1 MSGRPADELR
11 AGLDIRPPTE
21 LAIGRGTAF
30 PLAGWCHHP
39 AGRTL
44 SMEIEVAGTRSLVG
58 HHSLPRRAVW
68 ARERGAGAHA
78 YRSGFVGIARV
89 PRSTPA
95 GQAEV
100 VLRARIAGAGERE
113 AVVGSLELSPALEP
127 PESPSPAFPSG
138 ATGPRVAICM
148 ASFDPPPELLR
159 RQLESIRQQSHRNW
173 VCVISDDGSRAERAH
188 RIEHEIADDDRF
200 ALVRGPRLGF
210 YRNFE
215 RAIAMAPDSDLVALC
230 DQDDR
235 WRSDKLER
243 LIAAIGGA
251 ELIYSDARVVRPDG
265 EVVEPSYWSVRRNNH
280 TNLASLALANSIT
293 GAATLFRR
301 ELLVDALPFPPAH
314 HAPFHDHWLGLV
326 ALARGEIAYVS
337 EPLYD
342 YVQHEDVVIGHS
354 QANRPPRRLV
364 EYLRER
370 LGRGGKPASVIYYH
384 DWLQLLVFCE
394 VLRLRCWARMDESK
408 RRALMRLIAVDRRLT
423 GLVWLLGRRA
433 RGLLGRNE
441 TLDRELFFA
450 YGVAGGRAP
459 ELLALGRRRP
469 GLLAPDAQVPEP
481 PETPGVKAPPPPAAP
496 RG

>member
-1 MSGRPADELR
+1 MSGRGADELR

-44 SMEIEVAGTRSLVG
+44 SLEFEVAGARSPVV

-68 ARERGAGAHA
+68 ARERDAGAYA

-89 PRSTPA
+89 PGSSPA
-95 GQAEV
+95 GPAEV
-100 VLRARIAGAGERE
+100 VLRARIAGAGDRE
-113 AVVGSLELSPALEP
+113 AVVGSLELSPALKP
-127 PESPSPAFPSG
+127 PESPSPTFPSG
-138 ATGPRVAICM
+138 AKGPRVAICM

-159 RQLESIRQQSHRNW
+159 RQLDSIRQQSHGNW
-173 VCVISDDGSRAERAH
+173 VCVISDDGSRPERADQL
-188 RIEHEIADDDRF
+188 RQEIAGDQRF
-200 ALVRGPRLGF
+200 ALVQAERLGF
-210 YRNFE
+210 YGNFE
-215 RAIAMAPDSDLVALC
+215 RALAMAPDSDLVALC

-235 WRSDKLER
+235 WRSDKLAR
-243 LIAAIGGA
+243 LIDAIGGA
-251 ELIYSDARVVRPDG
+251 ELVYSDARVVRPDG
-265 EVVEPSYWSVRRNNH
+265 EVVEPSYWSARRNNH
-280 TNLASLALANSIT
+280 TNLASLALANSVT

-342 YVQHEDVVIGHS
+342 YVQHEDVVIGHT
-354 QANRPPRRLV
+354 QANRPPRGPLA
-364 EYLRER
+364 YLRER
-370 LGRGGKPASVIYYH
+370 LGGSGKRAAAVYYH

-394 VLRLRCWARMDESK
+394 VLRLRCWATMSEPK
-408 RRALMRLIAVDRRLT
+408 RRALQRLMAADRRLS
-423 GLVWLLGRRA
+423 GLAWLLGRRA
-433 RGLLGRNE
+433 RGLFGRNE

-459 ELLALGRRRP
+459 EFLALGRSRP
-469 GLLAPDAQVPEP
+469 GPFALDATVPPP
-481 PETPGVKAPPPPAAP
+481 PEVPGLRAPQPPAAP